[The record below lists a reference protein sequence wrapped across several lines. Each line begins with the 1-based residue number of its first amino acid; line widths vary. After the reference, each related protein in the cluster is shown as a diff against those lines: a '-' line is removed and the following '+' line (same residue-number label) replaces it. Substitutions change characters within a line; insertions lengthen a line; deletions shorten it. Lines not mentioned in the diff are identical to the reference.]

1 MVRARKQTD
10 TPSDQGQGVAQ
21 RRCKTASTPAVAAP
35 KTGECSGERWATHGR
50 HACMAAR
57 ARGQLAGTSLT
68 ASHEKRGWRLRL
80 MPTKKPHS
88 DTSTDMTAYLHA
100 FGEATRDLVA
110 AGSAEGLRRP
120 KTRETKAAV
129 HPCKGRQGTTVDPR
143 RARCAPLC
151 GAVVVAPVNQ
161 PGQADDDA
169 GPGGAHHGAQQA
181 VEAALP
187 DAS

>member
-1 MVRARKQTD
+1 M
-10 TPSDQGQGVAQ
+10 
-21 RRCKTASTPAVAAP
+21 
-35 KTGECSGERWATHGR
+35 
-50 HACMAAR
+50 
-57 ARGQLAGTSLT
+57 
-68 ASHEKRGWRLRL
+68 RL

-110 AGSAEGLRRP
+110 AGSAAGLRRP

-129 HPCKGRQGTTVDPR
+129 HPCKGLQGTTVAPR

-151 GAVVVAPVNQ
+151 GAVVVAPVDQ